1 MRRLLGL
8 FFSLGKI
15 VGVMVVIVIELIL
28 NNFNVEISYRIILSM
43 TGVFSVLQSLL
54 IFFFG
59 SDTPT
64 EMLEKDDRE
73 GAMKIIR

>member
-1 MRRLLGL
+1 LRRLLGL

>member
-1 MRRLLGL
+1 
-8 FFSLGKI
+8 
-15 VGVMVVIVIELIL
+15 MVVIVIELIL

>member
-1 MRRLLGL
+1 MLGL